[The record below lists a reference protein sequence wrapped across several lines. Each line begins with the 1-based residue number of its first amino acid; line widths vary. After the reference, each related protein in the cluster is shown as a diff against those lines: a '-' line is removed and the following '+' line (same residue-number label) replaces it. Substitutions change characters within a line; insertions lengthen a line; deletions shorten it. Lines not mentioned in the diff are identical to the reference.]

1 MSTVPAPSSVML
13 VSNISSPIQPVG
25 SDVTLT
31 CAVMLSS
38 GPEIDIPLTVTTM
51 LSRTDPAGS
60 PLTTTTL
67 SMSGSTYTS
76 TAMVSSFGRDQS
88 GVYNCTVVIN
98 STSNSFLIDSDSQ
111 SDVIRVTVGKSMEP

>member
-1 MSTVPAPSSVML
+1 MKSET
-13 VSNISSPIQPVG
+13 
-25 SDVTLT
+25 
-31 CAVMLSS
+31 
-38 GPEIDIPLTVTTM
+38 IDIPVTVNVQ
-51 LSRTDPAGS
+51 LSDPAGS

>member
-1 MSTVPAPSSVML
+1 MCIRDRSET
-13 VSNISSPIQPVG
+13 
-25 SDVTLT
+25 
-31 CAVMLSS
+31 
-38 GPEIDIPLTVTTM
+38 IDIPVTVNVQ
-51 LSRTDPAGS
+51 LSDPAGS